1 MRSTSNLNLNST
13 TSVQQLELE
22 AEALISTVNK
32 LAGQIDERL
41 KECAAL
47 EGGKNF
53 VTNELIP
60 RATNVENLSQMDPLW
75 YPWL

>member
-1 MRSTSNLNLNST
+1 M
-13 TSVQQLELE
+13 
-22 AEALISTVNK
+22 K
-32 LAGQIDERL
+32 

-47 EGGKNF
+47 ESGRNF

-60 RATNVENLSQMDPLW
+60 KAMSIENLSQMDPLW

>member
-1 MRSTSNLNLNST
+1 MRSTSSMNVNSP
-13 TSVQQLELE
+13 SAQQLEAE
-22 AEALISTVNK
+22 TEALIATVNK

-41 KECAAL
+41 KDCAAL
-47 EGGKNF
+47 EGGRNF